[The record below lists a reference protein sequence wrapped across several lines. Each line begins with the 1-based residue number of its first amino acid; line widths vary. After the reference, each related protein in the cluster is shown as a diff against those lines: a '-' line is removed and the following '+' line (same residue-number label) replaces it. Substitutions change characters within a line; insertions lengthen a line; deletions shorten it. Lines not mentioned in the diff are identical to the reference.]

1 VHDVGATTQRLVVP
15 LGPTGFTVQPDLPA
29 QHIAFPIGPLPN
41 DHNEVW
47 QAFNK
52 APDDNPPDQP
62 KTTLDRQDV
71 PATKPG
77 MDAPES
83 PDAINPEVDRSDYSA
98 PGTNPDVA
106 ENDGNDYKPD
116 GDSVDDLKKRG
127 RSGKGKLPGSGGAH
141 ASVYGDQHA
150 HMPFTTRAVSLLR
163 AVTVAPFG
171 GAGRAA
177 QLHVFASSNDEQGNV
192 GKDDSAGAVV
202 CLLHSTVKD
211 LSCMRIVGIKAFAS

>member
-1 VHDVGATTQRLVVP
+1 MVP
-15 LGPTGFTVQPDLPA
+15 VGPTGFTVQPRLPA
-29 QHIAFPIGPLPN
+29 MLKPTPSVPISL
-41 DHNEVW
+41 DHTEVW

-83 PDAINPEVDRSDYSA
+83 PDATNPEIDRSDYSA

-116 GDSVDDLKKRG
+116 QDSVDDLKKRG
-127 RSGKGKLPGSGGAH
+127 RSGKGKLPGSGG
-141 ASVYGDQHA
+141 QHA
-150 HMPFTTRAVSLLR
+150 AAYSNMSVHALLGTRAANVVQGAPMLL
-163 AVTVAPFG
+163 FG
-171 GAGRAA
+171 GAGRTA
-177 QLHVFASSNDEQGNV
+177 QMHVYAVGTDDGDDNV

-202 CLLHSTVKD
+202 CSSHAHSFCVPTMDMLHAGSAVSFTTC
-211 LSCMRIVGIKAFAS
+211 SGA